1 MRSYSD
7 VPNRTVRLF
16 LQEAGLQYDENRGF
30 PRFTF
35 RTLPPELLT
44 WFRNECAYCGGP
56 PPFVE
61 EHIVPMNRILV
72 GLHSWGNIVP
82 ACKDCNSAKTPMD
95 NRGEPWQS
103 HPTLDPKRIANIEK
117 YIKKYRYAPV
127 IEELKLVM
135 EKLYR
140 LTDGHTRSL
149 VNFSVVAA
157 RPFIAGL

>member
-1 MRSYSD
+1 
-7 VPNRTVRLF
+7 
-16 LQEAGLQYDENRGF
+16 
-30 PRFTF
+30 
-35 RTLPPELLT
+35 
-44 WFRNECAYCGGP
+44 
-56 PPFVE
+56 
-61 EHIVPMNRILV
+61 MNRILV